1 MRVVIELECDNLQ
14 ENDIIVA
21 KNGKWQVQSKTAFLK
36 EVKENLVTQK
46 DELERLKT
54 DINQMKVAIDQ
65 KFKEHHQVIQ
75 KLIKE

>member
-21 KNGKWQVQSKTAFLK
+21 KNGKWQVQSKTAFLR
-36 EVKENLVTQK
+36 EVKQDLATQK
-46 DELERLKT
+46 DELEQIKT